1 MRADT
6 RLYNTWGRLAGRKWG
21 KKKSLLFICLEYMEE
36 SKTDMEPR
44 RMSYDDLRKR
54 AIAWKGVSSTEEKD
68 AALENLPMHLR
79 ILLLHCFL

>member
-1 MRADT
+1 
-6 RLYNTWGRLAGRKWG
+6 
-21 KKKSLLFICLEYMEE
+21 MEE